1 MELELWPVLQF
12 GIRGGAHLTSA
23 TTELGRS

>member
-1 MELELWPVLQF
+1 MELELCPVLEF
-12 GIRGGAHLTSA
+12 GISGGAVLTSA